1 MKFRYL
7 VTSCCGDLP
16 FGTNS
21 RTIAMQYTTTEEHY
35 VIDTEENSVI
45 YNDIDSEDLAEV
57 TESHVDLQDLFQG
70 E

>member
-21 RTIAMQYTTTEEHY
+21 EEIALQYTTTEEHY
-35 VIDTEENSVI
+35 VIDTENNTVI
-45 YNDIDSEDLAEV
+45 YSEVESEDL
-57 TESHVDLQDLFQG
+57 TEFGIPYMGRLL
-70 E
+70 

>member
-7 VTSCCGDLP
+7 VTSRCGNLP

-21 RTIAMQYTTTEEHY
+21 KTLAMEYVFTEEHY

-45 YNDIDSEDLAEV
+45 HNDIDNEDLAGV
-57 TESHVDLQDLFQG
+57 TESPPYL
-70 E
+70 

>member
-21 RTIAMQYTTTEEHY
+21 EVIAMQYTTTEEHY
-35 VIDTEENSVI
+35 VIDTKENTIIFS
-45 YNDIDSEDLAEV
+45 DIDSADLQEV
-57 TESHVDLQDLFQG
+57 TEMPVDL
-70 E
+70 EE